1 MAVFICNNASAAE
14 NITDNSTSA
23 ELTEVV
29 SPLTKSEEDDF
40 FIDARIQKELKN
52 SIQNVY
58 GQDIAQDVYDNLIK
72 HAKTA
77 ADNRPQKLKQQD
89 INRNSDW
96 YKDEIIY
103 MFYVNQFGVIQTNKD
118 NTFIN
123 TEGMLDYLQDLGV
136 TTLYLLPFVDSPM
149 EDAGFDVKILK
160 MYAKNLAE

>member
-1 MAVFICNNASAAE
+1 MAVFISNNAKAAE
-14 NITDNSTSA
+14 NVTDNSTSA

-77 ADNRPQKLKQQD
+77 LITDH
-89 INRNSDW
+89 
-96 YKDEIIY
+96 
-103 MFYVNQFGVIQTNKD
+103 
-118 NTFIN
+118 
-123 TEGMLDYLQDLGV
+123 
-136 TTLYLLPFVDSPM
+136 
-149 EDAGFDVKILK
+149 
-160 MYAKNLAE
+160 KNLNNKI